1 MNRTNGNV
9 ESINGRFRTSRF
21 FNPLR
26 LAIAIIRDESQGI
39 VEVQDKNQK
48 INADMLLTN
57 WADGI
62 FCGSNTTDAQLFTQ
76 GYRGYKTGG
85 SDLTG
90 YTLFNDDDSTMKD
103 IDLQKPIPCNCGH
116 TQAYGLHCR
125 HVLSFLQCTQ
135 RLNNFSD
142 YAKKWVPQ
150 RYHVHVYKEAY
161 DKVSITPINPNELMP
176 TFVPAPVFVPHPNN
190 VFSVPP
196 ATQHTTSTTTTTS
209 VSPPPPAMI
218 PQILP
223 NDVPKKRGPK
233 RKERIA
239 NSGSLAKDGG
249 TRGGGKKAR
258 RRVDFRMTSGGGMEV
273 PAGHNPNYNGRRKG
287 RGVNSRTE

>member
-1 MNRTNGNV
+1 MNRKNGNV
-9 ESINGRFRTSRF
+9 ESINGRFRRSRF

-62 FCGSNTTDAQLFTQ
+62 FCGSKTTDAQLFTQ

-150 RYHVHVYKEAY
+150 RYHLQVYKEAY
-161 DKVSITPINPNELMP
+161 DEASIIPINPNELTP

-196 ATQHTTSTTTTTS
+196 ANQHTTSTTTTTS

-223 NDVPKKRGPK
+223 NDVPKKLGLNERNALPIRG
-233 RKERIA
+233 A
-239 NSGSLAKDGG
+239 WQ
-249 TRGGGKKAR
+249 
-258 RRVDFRMTSGGGMEV
+258 RM
-273 PAGHNPNYNGRRKG
+273 AGQEAEGRRQG
-287 RGVNSRTE
+287 EELISA